1 MLNSTDLFFF
11 TSVDWMKL
19 NLDIHSSRTGH
30 LFNHFLVFN
39 CLYNFMI
46 INNLSPR
53 EWHCC
58 TYWMLVFTNSSI
70 HLIIGFHQHQA
81 IPDRVTN
88 IPCDHKL
95 TVIQYFILNSTTRFT
110 AYLVLVHTK
119 TFAFWAA
126 VYSPIHGVQ
135 ILRFIR
141 YSFGD
146 LDGI

>member
-1 MLNSTDLFFF
+1 
-11 TSVDWMKL
+11 
-19 NLDIHSSRTGH
+19 
-30 LFNHFLVFN
+30 
-39 CLYNFMI
+39 
-46 INNLSPR
+46 
-53 EWHCC
+53 
-58 TYWMLVFTNSSI
+58 MLVFTNSSI

-88 IPCDHKL
+88 IPCDRKL

-135 ILRFIR
+135 IHMI
-141 YSFGD
+141 
-146 LDGI
+146 